1 MLNFNFKINSHQE
14 KSKSTNIVQKSAS
27 FNYLF
32 LGTILLSFAG
42 ISFGTFLVDPYDLF
56 RHNKPFDVQLQKT
69 EKINHDRLYKTI
81 DVINIKPEIILIG
94 SSRVKQGLNP
104 EHPALPNNL
113 KTYNLGIDGSNTY
126 EILRYLEHTYTNQP
140 NLKKV
145 IMGVD
150 HYMFNDF
157 YQLQDSFVE
166 KRLNKTHI
174 IGTDLLNALFSQDAL
189 IASKNTI
196 KENLTGTKN
205 NKGLIYGHNGFFPYP
220 YHNPNDGNTPW
231 RFSNTIQQYFG
242 FHPRYKLSDDRF
254 NEFQKIVEFCQQR
267 NIELII
273 FISPA
278 HATQWET
285 LRVTDRWDSYEQ
297 WKRKMVAITPV
308 WDFSGYNSITTQPI
322 QDVMSNYVD
331 NSHYSPKVGDLVL
344 NRVLSHNLE
353 QVPQDFGV
361 LMTPDNIDQHLA
373 NVRGDRER
381 WAKMHPDEVELV
393 ESLKRNFK
401 PPKKSR

>member
-1 MLNFNFKINSHQE
+1 M
-14 KSKSTNIVQKSAS
+14 
-27 FNYLF
+27 
-32 LGTILLSFAG
+32 G
-42 ISFGTFLVDPYDLF
+42 IT
-56 RHNKPFDVQLQKT
+56 T
-69 EKINHDRLYKTI
+69 
-81 DVINIKPEIILIG
+81 
-94 SSRVKQGLNP
+94 KQGIETN
-104 EHPALPNNL
+104 HPGLPKNFT
-113 KTYNLGIDGSNTY
+113 TYNLGIDGSNTY

-174 IGTDLLNALFSQDAL
+174 IGTDLLNALFSQDAI

-196 KENLTGTKN
+196 KENLTETN
-205 NKGLIYGHNGFFPYP
+205 NTKGLTYGHDGFLPYP
-220 YHNPNDGNTPW
+220 HHNPKDGKTPW
-231 RFSNTIQQYFG
+231 RFNTIINQYFG

-254 NEFQKIVEFCQQR
+254 NDLQKIVEFCRQR

-285 LRVTDRWDSYEQ
+285 VRVTGRWDSYEE

-322 QDVMSNYVD
+322 KPVMNNYVD
-331 NSHYSPKVGDLVL
+331 NSHYSPPIGAFVL
-344 NRVLSHNLE
+344 NRVLSHNVE
-353 QVPQDFGV
+353 QVPKDFGV
-361 LMTPDNIDQHLA
+361 LMTPDNIEQHLA
-373 NVRGDRER
+373 NIGSDRT
-381 WAKMHPDEVELV
+381 D
-393 ESLKRNFK
+393 LKTRNIK
-401 PPKKSR
+401 HLIAT